1 MRGAITFTPQA
12 LQALIADAVAQ
23 GIRSYEAEKGGEV
36 SYRQGVKLYGTW
48 FVDAVEKGHL
58 SGLRRGAGK
67 NSKIT
72 YQKKDIEALRAA
84 EIAETSNII
93 HTIHTK

>member
-1 MRGAITFTPQA
+1 M
-12 LQALIADAVAQ
+12 LIADAVAQ
-23 GIRSYEAEKGGEV
+23 GIRAYEAGKAGEL
-36 SYRQGVKLYGTW
+36 SYRQAVKLYGTW

-67 NSKIT
+67 TSKIVFQT
-72 YQKKDIEALRAA
+72 AEIEALRTA
-84 EIAETSNII
+84 EIAETSKIL